1 MSFFQELLKRR
12 VPQICGIYLG
22 AIFAGVEFTDIIVER
37 YGLSDLWVDGVL
49 ISMLTL
55 LPTVI
60 MVAWFHGAPGRD
72 RWRKRELVGIPLNVI
87 IAGALVMLLAP
98 KQPVEAA
105 SQIRTA
111 TDENGQT
118 VTMEVARADL
128 VRRVA
133 VFFLDPE
140 GFDSE
145 QPWESY
151 AASMLIKAGLRADPF
166 VEPYSLY
173 NQYSNGLIWRL
184 KRAGHVKGLN
194 APLSLL
200 NEVAQ
205 SYHQEYFVA
214 GSLTPLPDE
223 RWRADISLYRTE
235 TLERLTQLTLEGDSL
250 FSISDSAIDGIISKL
265 DRPKDT
271 NMVVSR
277 LPASELLTSNTE
289 ALRLYVEGSNA
300 LLLNNDYETAQAK
313 WKQAIELD
321 NGFAEAYADLADA
334 QGSQGDYRSALANLK
349 ELNRLSHKLQE
360 RRRILIKAWTYQLQE
375 QEEKATRVYEM
386 YTELEP
392 EKAQAWT
399 SLGYNYM
406 WTGNRVEDARRAFEK
421 SLELM
426 PNQYWL
432 IYQLADIYRVQGD
445 TDAAIA
451 KYNEYHELLP
461 TTYLPMVAI
470 GDIKTESGDLAAAQ
484 EFYEKGQLAQTN
496 MVTPVIKLAM
506 NQARQGRLE
515 EAFELFEEAEFV
527 AEAPRQLATLYA
539 AQSRLYSALGQPKA
553 ALDMLKRQLKMEAET
568 LNRVDAMVNHMRNL
582 QLYVF
587 AGESAEAEEFLGTMD
602 DMFGPPFDFIPR
614 IGYMILRMAEGN
626 VEEAAGH
633 NRFIAKVLEKSGRKD
648 LEYVTEFTFG
658 MIKRRGGEIDE
669 ALRLLENAA
678 DLYRQ
683 SIQQNNDEAEAEFV
697 QISIEL
703 ARTAIMADKAERALA
718 ALQPLL
724 TSWPYHPEGNWLAA
738 QAQKQLGRSQAAEK
752 SLAIARDMWAD
763 AEEGFELAEAAR
775 EGLTS
780 ASL

>member
-451 KYNEYHELLP
+451 KYNEY
-461 TTYLPMVAI
+461 
-470 GDIKTESGDLAAAQ
+470 
-484 EFYEKGQLAQTN
+484 
-496 MVTPVIKLAM
+496 
-506 NQARQGRLE
+506 
-515 EAFELFEEAEFV
+515 
-527 AEAPRQLATLYA
+527 
-539 AQSRLYSALGQPKA
+539 
-553 ALDMLKRQLKMEAET
+553 
-568 LNRVDAMVNHMRNL
+568 
-582 QLYVF
+582 
-587 AGESAEAEEFLGTMD
+587 
-602 DMFGPPFDFIPR
+602 
-614 IGYMILRMAEGN
+614 
-626 VEEAAGH
+626 
-633 NRFIAKVLEKSGRKD
+633 
-648 LEYVTEFTFG
+648 
-658 MIKRRGGEIDE
+658 
-669 ALRLLENAA
+669 
-678 DLYRQ
+678 
-683 SIQQNNDEAEAEFV
+683 
-697 QISIEL
+697 
-703 ARTAIMADKAERALA
+703 
-718 ALQPLL
+718 
-724 TSWPYHPEGNWLAA
+724 
-738 QAQKQLGRSQAAEK
+738 
-752 SLAIARDMWAD
+752 
-763 AEEGFELAEAAR
+763 
-775 EGLTS
+775 
-780 ASL
+780 